1 MALEELDELLNTL
14 TEPDRPAMRE
24 MLTRNPGLASQLSNQ
39 QTIYRAFVDGDPAA
53 VAAAAAR
60 STATGMAT
68 NMTNTNP
75 AATDPAATTASTH
88 ATVPPNLTLDQLNT
102 LLNER
107 ISGIYSSPQF
117 AAAVEARAKEIATQ
131 QFNSERGNL
140 IGAGAE
146 VADQLYSIRATHSR
160 EFNEELDSGKF
171 KEFFLQNGSRY
182 GNQLLP
188 AYDAFVSERRIQARI
203 DKGISEGLAARATSD
218 VPGGAVPT
226 TNNPIGPNFVDYSMR
241 RVGSVATPAG
251 VAAGNV
257 DAAAANNSNPAVAGI
272 PDVEQAASA
281 FRALQAGWKM

>member
-14 TEPDRPAMRE
+14 AETDRPAMRE

-39 QTIYRAFVDGDPAA
+39 QTIYRAFVDGDPTA
-53 VAAAAAR
+53 VAAAAR
-60 STATGMAT
+60 STVPATVA
-68 NMTNTNP
+68 NP
-75 AATDPAATTASTH
+75 ATTRPATDPVAAA
-88 ATVPPNLTLDQLNT
+88 PPSLSLDQLNT

-117 AAAVEARAKEIATQ
+117 TAAVETRAKEIAAQ
-131 QFNSERGNL
+131 QFNAERGNL

-160 EFNEELDSGKF
+160 EFNEELDSAKF
-171 KEFFLQNGSRY
+171 KEFFQQNGSRY
-182 GNQLLP
+182 GNQLIP
-188 AYDAFVSERRIQARI
+188 AYDAFVSERRIQAKI

-241 RVGSVATPAG
+241 RVGTIATPA
-251 VAAGNV
+251 NV
-257 DAAAANNSNPAVAGI
+257 DAATNNPNVNAPAI
-272 PDVEQAASA
+272 PDAEQAAAA
-281 FRALQAGWKM
+281 FRALQTGWKM